1 MNTSVRRHR
10 GPFFTCVCCSFL
22 MGDPNSEFIEHINLE
37 ILLLALTHF
46 MPLVSLTGPESIGKP
61 LVF

>member
-1 MNTSVRRHR
+1 
-10 GPFFTCVCCSFL
+10 

-37 ILLLALTHF
+37 ILLLALTHP
-46 MPLVSLTGPESIGKP
+46 MPLVSVTGPESIGKP